1 MTKSISQAHIWLCTA
16 LRCEVIAA
24 LLSDNDLFESS
35 PGVSYRRSLSLS
47 LSLSLRAS
55 LNAYELPDRVY
66 KELVNF
72 PFPPSN
78 HPLFDLR
85 HVMRLR

>member
-1 MTKSISQAHIWLCTA
+1 MICSNPVLEFLIG
-16 LRCEVIAA
+16 
-24 LLSDNDLFESS
+24 D
-35 PGVSYRRSLSLS
+35 LSLS